1 MEKNLYIDASH
12 PDETRIVLKSD
23 NGIEEY
29 EYEDKNK
36 INLKNSIYLGTI
48 SRVEPSLQAAFINF
62 GRIKHGF
69 LAFNDIQSDYYQIPT
84 EDKDKLQEAEEKI
97 REDLKNNNLDE
108 SNNEFKLENEKTN
121 NEDENLDKNNED
133 ENLDKNNDDENL
145 DKNNEDENLDKNND
159 DEKQEENNGAVEEKK
174 QNINQREKLKNS
186 YGVTRYKIQEVMKPG
201 QVILIQVTKEE
212 RGNKGAALTT
222 FISLA
227 GKYIVLMPNTAKGGG
242 ISRKIFNSLDR
253 AKIRNMLSEI
263 EIPKSMGIIVRTAGS
278 NKTKNEIEKDFQN
291 TLKTWDQIKNKALDS
306 NAPSLIYEEG
316 DIIKRALRDIY
327 DNDTTNIY
335 IDGDD
340 GYQKAKSFI
349 KELIPTCAK
358 FLKKH
363 KGKIPLF
370 HNVGIEKELNN
381 IFDPVV
387 KLKSGGYLVINPTEA
402 LVAIDINSGQSIKA
416 SNIEKTAL
424 NTNLEAAE
432 EISKQIKIRDLSGLI
447 VIDFIDMTNFFNKR
461 MVEKKMRESIRKD
474 RARIQTG
481 KISSFGLLE
490 MTRQRL
496 RAGSIRW
503 ETNLSLESFALKIV
517 KKSEMLSFTDKVKN
531 VNVQVPEKVKLYID
545 IILKK
550 EIKYFQDKFK
560 INIQFFADPQLII
573 PEYCINL
580 FDKNKKIINK
590 ILNINKIESL
600 KSGVENKEKKIAKEE
615 KKTNKPLSEKTKKIN
630 TKKNKKKLPK
640 TLWIRRKKKAT

>member
-1 MEKNLYIDASH
+1 MEKKLYIDASH
-12 PDETRIVLKSD
+12 PDETRVVLKSE

-36 INLKNSIYLGTI
+36 LNFKNNIYLGTV

-62 GRIKHGF
+62 GRLKHGF

-84 EDKDKLQEAEEKI
+84 EDKERLQEAEEKI
-97 REDLKNNNLDE
+97 REDLKNKNLE
-108 SNNEFKLENEKTN
+108 ELNNEISAGDDSTNGNSKVSENNEKNIEEVKDENSDSINEN
-121 NEDENLDKNNED
+121 NESAI
-133 ENLDKNNDDENL
+133 
-145 DKNNEDENLDKNND
+145 
-159 DEKQEENNGAVEEKK
+159 GVEIEKK
-174 QNINQREKLKNS
+174 NTDVREKLKNS
-186 YGVTRYKIQEVMKPG
+186 YGVKRYRIQEVIKPG
-201 QVILIQVTKEE
+201 QVILIQVIKEE

-242 ISRKIFNSLDR
+242 ISRKIFNSSDR
-253 AKIRNMLSEI
+253 TKIRNILNEI
-263 EIPKSMGIIVRTAGS
+263 EIPKNMGVIVRTAGA

-291 TLKTWDQIKNKALDS
+291 TLKTWDQIQNKALDS

-327 DNDTTNIY
+327 DNDTSTIY
-335 IDGDD
+335 VDGND
-340 GYQKAKSFI
+340 GFQKAKLFI
-349 KELIPTCAK
+349 KELIPKSAK

-363 KGKIPLF
+363 KSKIPLF
-370 HNVGIEKELNN
+370 HEAGIEKELNN

-432 EISKQIKIRDLSGLI
+432 EIAKQIKIRDLSGLI
-447 VIDFIDMTNFFNKR
+447 VIDFIDMMNFFNR
-461 MVEKKMRESIRKD
+461 RLVEKKMREVIKKD
-474 RARIQTG
+474 RARIHVG
-481 KISSFGLLE
+481 KISTFGLLE

-496 RAGSIRW
+496 REGSIIW

-517 KKSEMLSFTDKVKN
+517 KKAEMLAFADKVKSIS
-531 VNVQVPEKVKLYID
+531 VQVPEKVKIYIEK
-545 IILKK
+545 ILNK
-550 EIKYFQDKFK
+550 EIKYFEDKFK
-560 INIQFFADPQLII
+560 IKIIFFADPQLII
-573 PEYCINL
+573 PEYSINL
-580 FDKNKKIINK
+580 LDKNKKTINK
-590 ILNINKIESL
+590 IENINKIEI
-600 KSGVENKEKKIAKEE
+600 VEKDTPKII
-615 KKTNKPLSEKTKKIN
+615 EKTKK
-630 TKKNKKKLPK
+630 TKKDSDNKKSLPDK
-640 TLWIRRKKKAT
+640 KKKEVSKKSKKKSPRTLWVRRKKKAA

>member
-12 PDETRIVLKSD
+12 PDETRIVLKSN

-36 INLKNSIYLGTI
+36 INFKNNIYLGTV

-84 EDKDKLQEAEEKI
+84 EDKDKLKEAEEKI
-97 REDLKNNNLDE
+97 REDLKNNNL
-108 SNNEFKLENEKTN
+108 NELN
-121 NEDENLDKNNED
+121 NEDKNLDQNN
-133 ENLDKNNDDENL
+133 N
-145 DKNNEDENLDKNND
+145 
-159 DEKQEENNGAVEEKK
+159 DEKQEENNDTDEKK
-174 QNINQREKLKNS
+174 NIDTREKLKNS
-186 YGVTRYKIQEVMKPG
+186 YGVKRYKIQEVIKPG
-201 QVILIQVTKEE
+201 QVILIQVIKEE

-242 ISRKIFNSLDR
+242 ISKKIFSSLDR
-253 AKIRNMLSEI
+253 TKIRNIIIEI
-263 EIPKSMGIIVRTAGS
+263 EIPKSMGLIVRTAGR
-278 NKTKNEIEKDFQN
+278 NKTKNEIEKDFRN
-291 TLKTWDQIKNKALDS
+291 TLKTWDLIKNKALDS

-335 IDGDD
+335 IDGSE

-349 KELIPTCAK
+349 KELIPK
-358 FLKKH
+358 SVKYLKKH

-370 HNVGIEKELNN
+370 HEAGIEKELNN
-381 IFDPVV
+381 IFDPTI

-402 LVAIDINSGQSIKA
+402 LVAIDINSGQSIKE

-432 EISKQIKIRDLSGLI
+432 EIAKQIKIRDLSGLI
-447 VIDFIDMTNFFNKR
+447 VVDFIDMINFFNKKL
-461 MVEKKMRESIRKD
+461 VEKKMRDSIRKD
-474 RARIQTG
+474 RARIQIG

-496 RAGSIRW
+496 REGSIKW

-517 KKSEMLSFTDKVKN
+517 KKSEMLSFTDKVKD

-545 IILKK
+545 LILKK
-550 EIKYFQDKFK
+550 EIKYFEDKFK
-560 INIQFFADPQLII
+560 INIKFFTDPQLII
-573 PEYCINL
+573 PEYSINL

-590 ILNINKIESL
+590 IENINKIEGL
-600 KSGVENKEKKIAKEE
+600 KSNVKNEGLKSDFVNKEKKITKEE
-615 KKTNKPLSEKTKKIN
+615 KRKKKLLSEKTQRTN
-630 TKKNKKKLPK
+630 TKKKKSRR
-640 TLWIRRKKKAT
+640 TLWVRRKKKAA

>member
-1 MEKNLYIDASH
+1 MEKKLYIDASH
-12 PDETRIVLKSD
+12 PDETRVVLKSN

-36 INLKNSIYLGTI
+36 LNFKNNIYLGTV
-48 SRVEPSLQAAFINF
+48 SRVEPSLQAAFISF

-84 EDKDKLQEAEEKI
+84 GDKEKLKEAEEKI
-97 REDLKNNNLDE
+97 REDLKNKNLEE
-108 SNNEFKLENEKTN
+108 SNTEVDSGNDLTN
-121 NEDENLDKNNED
+121 NEDKNLEKNIESNEIEKD
-133 ENLDKNNDDENL
+133 ESNLEP
-145 DKNNEDENLDKNND
+145 
-159 DEKQEENNGAVEEKK
+159 GEEKK
-174 QNINQREKLKNS
+174 NINIREKLKSS
-186 YGVTRYKIQEVMKPG
+186 YGLRKYRIQEVIKPG
-201 QVILIQVTKEE
+201 QVILIQVIKEE

-242 ISRKIFNSLDR
+242 ISRKIFNSNDR
-253 AKIRNMLSEI
+253 TKIRNILNEI
-263 EIPKSMGIIVRTAGS
+263 EIPKIMGVIVRTAGA

-291 TLKTWDQIKNKALDS
+291 TTKTWDQIKNKALDS

-327 DNDTTNIY
+327 DNDTSNIY
-335 IDGDD
+335 VDGNE

-349 KELIPTCAK
+349 KELIPKSAK
-358 FLKKH
+358 FLQKH

-370 HNVGIEKELNN
+370 HEVGIEKELNN

-402 LVAIDINSGQSIKA
+402 LVAIDINSGQSTKA

-432 EISKQIKIRDLSGLI
+432 EIAKQIKIRDLSGLI
-447 VIDFIDMTNFFNKR
+447 VIDFIDMMNFFNRKL
-461 MVEKKMRESIRKD
+461 VEKKMREVIRKD
-474 RARIQTG
+474 RARIQVG
-481 KISSFGLLE
+481 KISTFGLLE

-496 RAGSIRW
+496 REGSIKW

-517 KKSEMLSFTDKVKN
+517 KKSEMLSFADKVKI
-531 VNVQVPEKVKLYID
+531 VNVKIPEKVKIYID
-545 IILKK
+545 KILKK
-550 EIKYFQDKFK
+550 EIKYFEDKFRIK
-560 INIQFFADPQLII
+560 IIFFADPQLII
-573 PEYCINL
+573 PEYSISL
-580 FDKNKKIINK
+580 LDKKKITINK
-590 ILNINKIESL
+590 NENINIIEGL
-600 KSGVENKEKKIAKEE
+600 KTEPQVEVKKKKVKTKEKKNKSSPYVKV
-615 KKTNKPLSEKTKKIN
+615 KKNVTKTVTKKI
-630 TKKNKKKLPK
+630 KKKSAR
-640 TLWIRRKKKAT
+640 TLWVRRKKTS

>member
-36 INLKNSIYLGTI
+36 VNFKNNIYLGTV
-48 SRVEPSLQAAFINF
+48 SRVEPSLQAAFVNF

-84 EDKDKLQEAEEKI
+84 EDKDRLQEAEEKI
-97 REDLKNNNLDE
+97 REDLKNENVDNL
-108 SNNEFKLENEKTN
+108 NNELKLENESVNEESEKLEKKDKEN
-121 NEDENLDKNNED
+121 NPLEERRQDEN
-133 ENLDKNNDDENL
+133 
-145 DKNNEDENLDKNND
+145 
-159 DEKQEENNGAVEEKK
+159 V
-174 QNINQREKLKNS
+174 REKLKNS
-186 YGVTRYKIQEVMKPG
+186 YGVKRYKIQEVIKPG
-201 QVILIQVTKEE
+201 QVILIQVLKEE

-222 FISLA
+222 FVSLA
-227 GKYIVLMPNTAKGGG
+227 GKYMVLMPNTAKGGG
-242 ISRKIFNSLDR
+242 ISRKINASPDR
-253 AKIRNMLSEI
+253 IKIRAILNEI
-263 EIPKSMGIIVRTAGS
+263 EIPKTMGVIVRTAGA
-278 NKTKNEIEKDFQN
+278 NKTKNEIEKDFKN
-291 TLKTWDQIKNKALDS
+291 TTKTWDQIKTKALNS

-335 IDGDD
+335 VDGDD
-340 GYQKAKSFI
+340 GHKKAKSFI
-349 KELIPTCAK
+349 KELIPKSSK

-370 HNVGIEKELNN
+370 HSAGIEKELNN

-424 NTNLEAAE
+424 NTNIEAAE
-432 EISKQIKIRDLSGLI
+432 EIAKQIKLRDLSGLI
-447 VIDFIDMTNFFNKR
+447 VIDFIDMINFFNR
-461 MVEKKMRESIRKD
+461 RLVEKKMKESIRKD
-474 RARIQTG
+474 RARIQVG
-481 KISSFGLLE
+481 RISTFGLLE

-496 RAGSIRW
+496 REGSIIW

-517 KKSEMLSFTDKVKN
+517 KKSEMLSFTDKVKG
-531 VNVQVPEKVKLYID
+531 VGVKIPEKVKIYIED
-545 IILKK
+545 VLKK
-550 EIKYFQDKFK
+550 EIKYFKDKFK
-560 INIQFFADPQLII
+560 IDIKFIAEPEFII
-573 PEYCINL
+573 PEYSISL
-580 FDKNKKIINK
+580 LDKNKKLINK
-590 ILNINKIESL
+590 VENINTIQKVESTIES
-600 KSGVENKEKKIAKEE
+600 KKKKTIKTEE
-615 KKTNKPLSEKTKKIN
+615 KKEKISTKKTKKID
-630 TKKNKKKLPK
+630 KKKIKKKPK
-640 TLWIRRKKKAT
+640 VLWIRRKKKAA

>member
-29 EYEDKNK
+29 EYEDKNRL
-36 INLKNSIYLGTI
+36 NFKNNIYLGTV

-62 GRIKHGF
+62 RRIKHGF

-84 EDKDKLQEAEEKI
+84 EDKEKLQEAEEKI
-97 REDLKNNNLDE
+97 RVDLKDKNIEELNNELKSENETVNDAKLEKRDNEDQGQEVNTGQIDEKKLDE
-108 SNNEFKLENEKTN
+108 N
-121 NEDENLDKNNED
+121 
-133 ENLDKNNDDENL
+133 
-145 DKNNEDENLDKNND
+145 
-159 DEKQEENNGAVEEKK
+159 V
-174 QNINQREKLKNS
+174 REKLKNS
-186 YGVTRYKIQEVMKPG
+186 YGVKRYKIQEVIKPG
-201 QVILIQVTKEE
+201 QIILIQVIKEE

-227 GKYIVLMPNTAKGGG
+227 GKYMVLMPNTAKGGG
-242 ISRKIFNSLDR
+242 ISRKIFASADR
-253 AKIRNMLSEI
+253 AKIRTILNEI
-263 EIPKSMGIIVRTAGS
+263 EIPKSMGVIVRTAGA

-291 TLKTWDQIKNKALDS
+291 TTKTWDQIRNKALDS
-306 NAPSLIYEEG
+306 DAPSLIYEEG

-335 IDGDD
+335 VDGDE
-340 GYQKAKSFI
+340 GHKKAKTFI
-349 KELIPTCAK
+349 KELIPKSSK

-370 HNVGIEKELNN
+370 HSAGIEKELNN

-424 NTNLEAAE
+424 NTNVEAAE
-432 EISKQIKIRDLSGLI
+432 EIAKQLKIRDLSGLV
-447 VIDFIDMTNFFNKR
+447 VIDFIDMMNFFNR
-461 MVEKKMRESIRKD
+461 RLVEKKMRESIRKD
-474 RARIQTG
+474 RARIQIG
-481 KISSFGLLE
+481 KISTFGLLE

-496 RAGSIRW
+496 REGSIKW

-517 KKSEMLSFTDKVKN
+517 KKTEMLSFTDKVKS
-531 VNVQVPEKVKLYID
+531 VNVQIPEKVKIYID
-545 IILKK
+545 DILKK
-550 EIKYFQDKFK
+550 EIKYFKDKFK
-560 INIQFFADPQLII
+560 IDIKFTSFPKFII
-573 PEYCINL
+573 PEYSIVL
-580 FDKNKKIINK
+580 LDKSKKIINK
-590 ILNINKIESL
+590 VENINTTQIVEINIED
-600 KSGVENKEKKIAKEE
+600 KKKKI
-615 KKTNKPLSEKTKKIN
+615 KKDDKKNIKTVSEKIKKVATKKI
-630 TKKNKKKLPK
+630 KKKSPK
-640 TLWIRRKKKAT
+640 TLWIRRKKKAA

>member
-36 INLKNSIYLGTI
+36 LNFKNNIYLGTV

-62 GRIKHGF
+62 GRVKHGF

-84 EDKDKLQEAEEKI
+84 EDKERLQEAEEKI
-97 REDLKNNNLDE
+97 RVDLKNKNLDE
-108 SNNEFKLENEKTN
+108 LNNEVNPSGELANDGSDISEVV
-121 NEDENLDKNNED
+121 DENAEVKTRKSTPESVIEKNTN
-133 ENLDKNNDDENL
+133 
-145 DKNNEDENLDKNND
+145 
-159 DEKQEENNGAVEEKK
+159 V
-174 QNINQREKLKNS
+174 REKLRNS
-186 YGVTRYKIQEVMKPG
+186 YGVKRYKIQEVIKPG
-201 QVILIQVTKEE
+201 QIILIQVIKEE

-222 FISLA
+222 FVSLA
-227 GKYIVLMPNTAKGGG
+227 GKYMVLMPNTAKGGG
-242 ISRKIFNSLDR
+242 ISRKIFNSADR
-253 AKIRNMLSEI
+253 TKIRNILNEI
-263 EIPKSMGIIVRTAGS
+263 EIPKSMGVIVRTAGA

-291 TLKTWDQIKNKALDS
+291 TLKTWEQIQNKALDS

-327 DNDTTNIY
+327 DNDTSNIY
-335 IDGDD
+335 VDGNE
-340 GYQKAKSFI
+340 GYQKAKLFI
-349 KELIPTCAK
+349 KELIPKSAK

-370 HNVGIEKELNN
+370 HECEIEKELNN

-432 EISKQIKIRDLSGLI
+432 EIAKQIKIRDLSGLV
-447 VIDFIDMTNFFNKR
+447 VIDFIDMMNFFNR
-461 MVEKKMRESIRKD
+461 RLVEKKMRESIRKD
-474 RARIQTG
+474 RAKIQIG
-481 KISSFGLLE
+481 KISTFGLLE

-496 RAGSIRW
+496 REGSIKW
-503 ETNLSLESFALKIV
+503 ETNLSLESFALKVV
-517 KKSEMLSFTDKVKN
+517 KKTEMLSFTNKVKN
-531 VNVQVPEKVKLYID
+531 VDVNITEKVKIYIEK
-545 IILKK
+545 ILKK
-550 EIKYFQDKFK
+550 EINYFEDKFK
-560 INIQFFADPQLII
+560 IKINFIAGSHLII
-573 PEYCINL
+573 PEYSINL
-580 FDKNKKIINK
+580 LDKNKKVIKK
-590 ILNINKIESL
+590 IENINKIEGL
-600 KSGVENKEKKIAKEE
+600 EE
-615 KKTNKPLSEKTKKIN
+615 KAKVVEKVKKVSKIS
-630 TKKNKKKLPK
+630 KKNKKVVLQKIKKDTSKKDKKKTPR
-640 TLWIRRKKKAT
+640 TLWVRRKKKAA